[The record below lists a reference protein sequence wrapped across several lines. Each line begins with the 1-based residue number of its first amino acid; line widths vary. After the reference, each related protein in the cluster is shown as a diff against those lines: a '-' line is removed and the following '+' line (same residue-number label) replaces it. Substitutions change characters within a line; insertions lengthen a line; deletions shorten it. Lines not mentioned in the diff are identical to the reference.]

1 MLDKI
6 IQKKGFTLL
15 EMVVALGIFAV
26 ATTYCVSIFVQSNQ
40 AQKRTANIYRVLSD
54 TRYTMEVMAREIR
67 LGKVN
72 YQYYQD
78 LGIDL
83 AVLPLTEDSAIL
95 ALTNT
100 VGEAVMFRRTQIDD
114 RFVIQMQVIVDEV
127 ETWQD
132 ITPEDL
138 SIEKLAF
145 YITPSADPFTWNDGA
160 SVYGADEQP
169 KVTIVLQAKS
179 LHPDLTTEKI
189 FNLQTTIAT
198 RTYLR

>member
-1 MLDKI
+1 MFELVKT
-6 IQKKGFTLL
+6 KKGFTLI
-15 EMVVALGIFAV
+15 EMVVALGIFAI

-40 AQKRTANIYRVLSD
+40 TQKRTANIYRVLSD

-67 LGKVN
+67 LDRID

-78 LGIDL
+78 QGISLEFPLVEDL
-83 AVLPLTEDSAIL
+83 TTL
-95 ALTNT
+95 ALTNPS
-100 VGEAVMFRRTQIDD
+100 GESVMFRRAVVSD
-114 RFVIQMQVIVDEV
+114 RAVIQMQVMIDDIA
-127 ETWQD
+127 TWQD

-145 YITPSADPFTWNDGA
+145 YITPDVDPFIWHEGA
-160 SVYGADEQP
+160 TAYGSNEQP

-189 FNLQTTIAT
+189 FNLQTTIST
-198 RTYLR
+198 RTYSR

>member
-1 MLDKI
+1 MALKI
-6 IQKKGFTLL
+6 TAKRGFTLL
-15 EMVVALGIFAV
+15 EMVIALGIFAV
-26 ATTYCVSIFVQSNQ
+26 ATTYSVSIFVQSNQ
-40 AQKRTANIYRVLSD
+40 TQKRTANIYRVLSD

-67 LGKVN
+67 LGRIN

-78 LGIDL
+78 QGIDL
-83 AVLPLTEDSAIL
+83 TNLPLTGEQAVL
-95 ALTNT
+95 ALTN
-100 VGEAVMFRRTQIDD
+100 VAGEAIMFKRMAVDN
-114 RFVIQMQVIVDEV
+114 RFVIQIQALVDGV

-145 YITPSADPFTWNDGA
+145 YITPSVDPFILNDGA
-160 SVYGADEQP
+160 SVYGSDEQP

-179 LHPDLTTEKI
+179 LHPDLTAEKI
-189 FNLQTTIAT
+189 FNLQTTVST